1 MRLSYRDQKPVKL
14 IKKDGSEYDIKGNI
28 QSDVNKM
35 ITASVNMQF
44 ESGDYLQRELPNGL
58 IEKYKILKV
67 NYSKDFVNMDIQNIA
82 DISFGTTAQ
91 APVLN
96 IGEVKGHLNVN
107 SVVNDYSTNYYTE
120 ANGAFF
126 NDLKKAMADTN
137 DEVLKAIDEM
147 QKNIG
152 KMTFVEKY
160 TNFIQVAAAYMTLAT
175 PFLPMLGDCLQQIFK

>member
-1 MRLSYRDQKPVKL
+1 MLLYRDQELIKL
-14 IKKDGSEYDIKGNI
+14 IKKDGREYDIRGNI
-28 QSDVNKM
+28 QNDVNKM
-35 ITASVNMQF
+35 ITASVDIQF

-82 DISFGTTAQ
+82 DISFDTITQ
-91 APVLN
+91 VPVLN

-120 ANGAFF
+120 ANEAFF
-126 NDLKKAMADTN
+126 NDFKKAMADTN

-147 QKNIG
+147 QQNIG
-152 KMTFVEKY
+152 KKTFVEKY
-160 TNFIQVAAAYMTLAT
+160 TNFIQVASAYMTLAS
-175 PFLPMLGDCLQQIFK
+175 PFLPVLGDCLQKFFE

>member
-1 MRLSYRDQKPVKL
+1 MRLSYREQKPVKL

-82 DISFGTTAQ
+82 DISFGATAQ

-120 ANGAFF
+120 ANEAFF

-152 KMTFVEKY
+152 KKTFVEKY